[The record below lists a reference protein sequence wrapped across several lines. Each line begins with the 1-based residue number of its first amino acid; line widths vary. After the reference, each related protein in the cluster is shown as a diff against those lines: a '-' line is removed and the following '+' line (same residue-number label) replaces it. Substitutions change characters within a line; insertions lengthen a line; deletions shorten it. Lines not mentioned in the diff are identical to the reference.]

1 MKVKLKM
8 PVKIVMDAQVPDEN
22 RNRMV
27 TTARAQ
33 STYVI
38 FAKNARL
45 YIGRGEETGGV
56 CGIEP
61 LVPATIKSISAGSKI
76 VIRKRGMTR
85 VQVASVIKIIS
96 GRPRSTLKL
105 YQSKNDALH
114 KQRIAI
120 ER

>member
-8 PVKIVMDAQVPDEN
+8 PVKMVMDAQVPDEN

-27 TTARAQ
+27 ATARAQ

-45 YIGRGEETGGV
+45 YIGREEDTGGV

-61 LVPATIKSISAGSKI
+61 LVPAMLQSISAGSKI
-76 VIRKRGMTR
+76 IIRKRGMTR
-85 VQVASVIKIIS
+85 VQIASVIKIVS
-96 GRPRSTLKL
+96 GRPRSTIKL
-105 YQSKNDALH
+105 YQSKNDGSH
-114 KQRIAI
+114 KEIIAI